1 MKKIILSLVAFL
13 LLSTLLTGCL
23 LPLGGLA
30 VLKDELEDWQEDSS
44 RREESKRSEPY
55 YDYSY
60 PDYSYHFEYSQFFE
74 NSEYIE
80 YSEYI
85 ESSEPSFDISEE
97 YSEPI
102 YSIPEISEPIEPIVE
117 LNTLAEVRDYINGKK
132 QEDIFDLFIKE
143 KREGGKVE

>member
-1 MKKIILSLVAFL
+1 MKKIIFSLVVFL

-23 LPLGGLA
+23 LPLGGFA
-30 VLKDELEDWQEDSS
+30 VLKDELDEWRDDLS
-44 RREESKRSEPY
+44 RGEESKRSEPY

-74 NSEYIE
+74 SSEYIE

-85 ESSEPSFDISEE
+85 ESSEPSFEISDD

-102 YSIPEISEPIEPIVE
+102 YSVP
-117 LNTLAEVRDYINGKK
+117 
-132 QEDIFDLFIKE
+132 
-143 KREGGKVE
+143 